1 VLLNFVLDVSPD
13 GVARPPLG
21 ASPGKV
27 VFLRI
32 TIMKTAL
39 DLPRGVPCRGRR
51 RSSYS
56 GCGGFSP
63 IIEIPSIHAVLP
75 QNSDEPFSLYMI
87 EKNLE

>member
-1 VLLNFVLDVSPD
+1 MCPPD

-32 TIMKTAL
+32 TITKTAL
-39 DLPRGVPCRGRR
+39 DPPRGCPVGGGDVHRIQGV
-51 RSSYS
+51 
-56 GCGGFSP
+56 GGFSP
-63 IIEIPSIHAVLP
+63 IFEIPSIHAVLP